1 MNDRFL
7 KQMQFIYEIDKI
19 KSIFRKTRLF
29 DNSRYENDAE
39 HSWHLA
45 MMTLVIGEH
54 ANIPID
60 ISRVIKMVLMHD
72 IVEIDGGDF
81 IVYDE
86 SAAKE
91 KAAREE
97 ECAQRIY
104 GLLPDDMRDDFI
116 SAWREFEARETPE
129 AKFAVAI
136 DRAEPTLQ
144 NYFTQGHSWV
154 THDIPYEKVVAVNK
168 QKIKE
173 GCEPLWE
180 YVSSCL
186 DECVENG
193 YLKKENS

>member
-1 MNDRFL
+1 MNDRFMS
-7 KQMQFIYEIDKI
+7 QMKFIYEIDKI

-45 MMTLVIGEH
+45 MMTLALCEH
-54 ANIPID
+54 SNVPID

-81 IVYDE
+81 IVYDK

-104 GLLPDDMRDDFI
+104 GLLPDDMKDDFI
-116 SAWREFEARETPE
+116 STWLEFEERKTPE
-129 AKFAVAI
+129 SIFASAI
-136 DRAEPTLQ
+136 DRAEPILQ
-144 NYFTQGHSWV
+144 NCLTQGHTWV
-154 THDIPYEKVVAVNK
+154 KHNISYQQIIDVNK
-168 QKIKE
+168 HKIEE
-173 GCEPLWE
+173 GSKSLWE
-180 YVSSCL
+180 YVSSLL
-186 DECVENG
+186 DKCVEDG
-193 YLKKENS
+193 YIKK